1 MPGGRDR
8 DRTCDF
14 CRVKSRMADSARLV
28 TGVSPGRSW
37 NFASRS
43 GPLMTAVVRWS
54 MPQLCPKIT
63 SLPAQSLYILFKR
76 SRAASCGSGSS
87 DLQAVPALS
96 PTANSRPSSPA
107 LPQGLA
113 LAARPFW
120 RWPVSGPRLPRWPIA
135 WPPTAVRQHISPGG
149 ALCAFP
155 PRSLRCTLPFPY
167 QRNKL
172 SKLVLGPAYRCGRGA
187 FSANQVPPESEPGLD
202 PGLHH
207 ATTLETRRHAQPCRC
222 PQPRAD
228 PSGSGHAPEVGGQ

>member
-1 MPGGRDR
+1 MVGFTHDL
-8 DRTCDF
+8 

-37 NFASRS
+37 NFASRG

-63 SLPAQSLYILFKR
+63 SLPAQSPYIL
-76 SRAASCGSGSS
+76 SRGAGLPPADPGAPS
-87 DLQAVPALS
+87 LQAVPALS

-135 WPPTAVRQHISPGG
+135 WTPAAVRQHIKPRRG
-149 ALCAFP
+149 AVRIS

-172 SKLVLGPAYRCGRGA
+172 SKLVLGQRTAAGGGRSQLTRCRPRA
-187 FSANQVPPESEPGLD
+187 SLDWTPGS
-202 PGLHH
+202 
-207 ATTLETRRHAQPCRC
+207 TTPQRWKHDGEHSLADA

-228 PSGSGHAPEVGGQ
+228 PSGSGHAPEAGGQ

>member
-1 MPGGRDR
+1 
-8 DRTCDF
+8 
-14 CRVKSRMADSARLV
+14 MADSARLV

-63 SLPAQSLYILFKR
+63 SLPAQSPYIL
-76 SRAASCGSGSS
+76 SRGAGLPPADPGAPS
-87 DLQAVPALS
+87 LQAVPALS

-107 LPQGLA
+107 LPQGIA

-120 RWPVSGPRLPRWPIA
+120 RWRSAVPGCRGGRSPMHIA
-135 WPPTAVRQHISPGG
+135 LSVPTEQTIQASAR
-149 ALCAFP
+149 
-155 PRSLRCTLPFPY
+155 
-167 QRNKL
+167 
-172 SKLVLGPAYRCGRGA
+172 PAYRCGRGR

-207 ATTLETRRHAQPCRC
+207 ATALETRRRAQPCRC
-222 PQPRAD
+222 P
-228 PSGSGHAPEVGGQ
+228 SAPC

>member
-1 MPGGRDR
+1 MVGALAEPCGL
-8 DRTCDF
+8 C
-14 CRVKSRMADSARLV
+14 CVKSRMADSARLV

-37 NFASRS
+37 NFASRG

-63 SLPAQSLYILFKR
+63 SLPAQSPYIL
-76 SRAASCGSGSS
+76 SRGAGLPPADPGAPS
-87 DLQAVPALS
+87 LQAVHALS

-135 WPPTAVRQHISPGG
+135 WTPAAVRQHIKPRRG
-149 ALCAFP
+149 AVRIS

-172 SKLVLGPAYRCGRGA
+172 SELVLGQRTSAGGGR
-187 FSANQVPPESEPGLD
+187 FLANQVPPESEPGPD
-202 PGLHH
+202 PGLRH
-207 ATTLETRRHAQPCRC
+207 ATALEHDGVHSLADALSPVLIQAVRDTPRR
-222 PQPRAD
+222 
-228 PSGSGHAPEVGGQ
+228 